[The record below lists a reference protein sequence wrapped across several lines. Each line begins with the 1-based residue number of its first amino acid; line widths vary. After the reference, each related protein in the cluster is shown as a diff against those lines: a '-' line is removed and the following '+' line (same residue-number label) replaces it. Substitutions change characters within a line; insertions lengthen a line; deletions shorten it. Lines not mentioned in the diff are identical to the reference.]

1 MNKKWESIKN
11 DGYWNSYSDFY
22 NEIEIYKAENK
33 QLQFIYSTKQF
44 ARIDI
49 VTYTI
54 INQNKKKFV

>member
-33 QLQFIYSTKQF
+33 QLQFIYSTK
-44 ARIDI
+44 
-49 VTYTI
+49 
-54 INQNKKKFV
+54 